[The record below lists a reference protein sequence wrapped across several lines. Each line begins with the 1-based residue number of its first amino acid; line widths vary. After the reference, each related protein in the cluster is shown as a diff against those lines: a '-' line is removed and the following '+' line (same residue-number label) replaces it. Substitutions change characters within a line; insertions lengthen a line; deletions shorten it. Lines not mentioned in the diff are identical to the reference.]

1 MTGSELHQV
10 LMLVSDIRT
19 CGGTILGRM
28 GNKAVCL
35 PEDTRMNRN
44 VAVYGA
50 SGSMKSRAY
59 ARNVIFQ
66 CVSRKY
72 KNGQGESLII
82 NDPKSELY
90 ESMGEYLRENGY
102 IVKVF
107 NLVEMDHSDSWNCLG
122 EVGSSELMAQT
133 FADIVLQNT
142 SGDSKDAFWYNAELN
157 LLKALVLYVALEMPP
172 ESGTSRRCM
181 TFSILKPKRAYLI

>member
-1 MTGSELHQV
+1 MIQQRNLIYSDKGTYGTSGFMTGSELHQV

-66 CVSRKY
+66 CVSENIKTD
-72 KNGQGESLII
+72 KGKVLS
-82 NDPKSELY
+82 
-90 ESMGEYLRENGY
+90 SM
-102 IVKVF
+102 I
-107 NLVEMDHSDSWNCLG
+107 
-122 EVGSSELMAQT
+122 
-133 FADIVLQNT
+133 QNRT
-142 SGDSKDAFWYNAELN
+142 
-157 LLKALVLYVALEMPP
+157 
-172 ESGTSRRCM
+172 
-181 TFSILKPKRAYLI
+181 I

>member
-1 MTGSELHQV
+1 MVMRMGWGSKEVHDTERNLIYSDKGTYGTSGFMTGSELHQV

-90 ESMGEYLRENGY
+90 EDMASYLEENGY
-102 IVKVF
+102 VVRVF
-107 NLVEMDHSDSWNCLG
+107 NLVNPEHSDSWNCLKEIEG
-122 EVGSSELMAQT
+122 QEIMAQLT
-133 FADIVLQNT
+133 ADVIIKNT
-142 SGDSKDAFWYNAELN
+142 GSGKGDHFWDL
-157 LLKALVLYVALEMPP
+157 
-172 ESGTSRRCM
+172 S
-181 TFSILKPKRAYLI
+181 LIHI